1 MTISLGSMIRL
12 VVLIVVGSS
21 ILAVGVSRLD
31 PPKAPK
37 RFLRPVTSFQLD
49 EFLVPVDKRE
59 SCWLDSET
67 GDKTMGPVEDDI
79 LDFASCSPW
88 VDDLGRRQVVG
99 RWSNR
104 TWRGTNTVMNEFG
117 LGRFSFPDGRIL
129 DRIPSEVC
137 PKGPPC
143 WVPGMPARVV
153 FAAGDGQLYRFDF
166 ESDDPTAP
174 PTEASAP
181 AASKPTALTWGCPKP
196 EGGSVLINDLSW
208 PGDARM
214 GGRLVAA
221 MRVLDRRDGANRRFS
236 TTRLWWLQLDHS
248 ATRIV
253 GIGPLVEHDLAGPS
267 EANFDER
274 SPIVQALPDGSL
286 GLAYTRRIHGLRDL
300 RYRCLNRAAV
310 IARKCTLLSDE
321 LGRGRLDRS
330 FRGVR
335 RSFPH
340 ETSADLCGT

>member
-104 TWRGTNTVMNEFG
+104 MWRGTNTVINEHG

-129 DRIPSEVC
+129 DRIPSEVF

-214 GGRLVAA
+214 GGRLVVA
-221 MRVLDRRDGANRRFS
+221 MQVLARRNEADRRFS
-236 TTRLWWLQLDHS
+236 TTRLWWLQLNHS